1 MGVGYNPKIVTDGLV
16 MCLDAA
22 NRKSYS
28 GTGTTWRDLCNNYD
42 FTIVNSPTFGLHK
55 GTPCFS
61 LNQANDYIWYNGSL
75 KHQIA
80 SECTLQIVVASINNA
95 GFGSCSRLMAMG
107 DSSPSADYTIFYCLA
122 ACNVTKF
129 GLWYNSSAGGFGD
142 FYPTSSLQSAN
153 DDYKIIHVSWK
164 ASGRVKYYVNSIEE
178 ADTAMGTVFNNSN
191 VNRIVLGANNS
202 FGENS
207 LVRIAYVGMYQRQL
221 SQNEIFNNY
230 KALKGRFNL

>member
-1 MGVGYNPKIVTDGLV
+1 MSFHHSPKIVTDGLV

-42 FTIVNSPTFGLHK
+42 FTIVNSPTFGSHK

-61 LNQANDYIWYNGSL
+61 LNQNNDYIWYNGSL

-80 SECTLQIVVASINNA
+80 SECTLQIVMASINNTN
-95 GFGSCSRLMAMG
+95 FGSCSRLMSIG
-107 DSSPSADYTIFYCLA
+107 NENSGSDYQFFYTLA
-122 ACNVTKF
+122 SCDQTRF
-129 GLWYNSSAGGFGD
+129 GLWYNADVGGFGG

-191 VNRIVLGANNS
+191 VNRIVLGSNNS

>member
-22 NRKSYS
+22 NKKSYS
-28 GTGTTWRDLCNNYD
+28 GSGTTWRDLCNNYD
-42 FTIVNSPTFGLHK
+42 FTIVNSPTFGFHK

-80 SECTLQIVVASINNA
+80 SECTLQIVMASINNA
-95 GFGSCSRLMAMG
+95 GFGGCSRLMAMG
-107 DSSPSADYTIFYCLA
+107 NSDPSADYTSFYCLA
-122 ACNVTKF
+122 SCDDTKF
-129 GLWYNSSAGGFGD
+129 GLWYNSAGGGFGD
-142 FYPTSSLQSAN
+142 FYPTSSLKSAN

-178 ADTAMGTVFNNSN
+178 NDRAMGTVFTNSN
-191 VNRIVLGANNS
+191 VSRIVLGANNS

>member
-1 MGVGYNPKIVTDGLV
+1 MSLHHSPKIVTNGLIL
-16 MCLDAA
+16 CLDAA
-22 NRKSYS
+22 NKKSYS
-28 GTGTTWRDLCNNYD
+28 GTGTIWRDLCNNYD
-42 FTIVNSPTFGLHK
+42 FTIVNSPTFGSHK

-61 LNQANDYIWYNGSL
+61 LNQNNDYILYNGSL

-80 SECTLQIVVASINNA
+80 SECTLQIVMASINNA
-95 GFGSCSRLMAMG
+95 GFGSCSRLMSMG
-107 DSSPSADYTIFYCLA
+107 NENLGSDYQLFYTLA
-122 ACNVTKF
+122 SCDQTRF
-129 GLWYNSSAGGFGD
+129 GLWYNADAGGFGG
-142 FYPTSSLQSAN
+142 FYPISTLQSSA

-191 VNRIVLGANNS
+191 VNRIVLGASNS

>member
-1 MGVGYNPKIVTDGLV
+1 MSLHHSPKIVTDGLV

-28 GTGTTWRDLCNNYD
+28 GTGTIWRDLCNNYN

-61 LNQANDYIWYNGSL
+61 LNQNNDYIWYNGSL

-107 DSSPSADYTIFYCLA
+107 DSSVSSDYSIFYCLA

-129 GLWYNSSAGGFGD
+129 GLWYNSAAGGFGD

-191 VNRIVLGANNS
+191 VSRIVFGANNV

-207 LVRIAYVGMYQRQL
+207 LVRIAYAGMYQRQL

>member
-28 GTGTTWRDLCNNYD
+28 GTGTIWRDLCNNYD

-55 GTPCFS
+55 GIPCFS
-61 LNQANDYIWYNGSL
+61 LNQSNDYIWYNGLL

-80 SECTLQIVVASINNA
+80 SECTLQIIMASISNTN
-95 GFGSCSRLMAMG
+95 FGSCSRLMAMG
-107 DSSPSADYTIFYCLA
+107 DSTVSNDYQFYYCLA
-122 ACNVTKF
+122 SCDQTRF
-129 GLWYNSSAGGFGD
+129 GLWYNSSSGGFGD
-142 FYPTSSLQSAN
+142 FYPTSSLQSIN
-153 DDYKIIHVSWK
+153 DDYKIINVSWK

-178 ADTAMGTVFNNSN
+178 NDRVMGTVFNNSN
-191 VNRIVLGANNS
+191 VNRIVFGANNS

-207 LVRIAYVGMYQRQL
+207 LIRIAYACMYQRQL
-221 SQNEIFNNY
+221 TKDEIIQNY

>member
-1 MGVGYNPKIVTDGLV
+1 MAVGYSPKIVTDGLV

-28 GTGTTWRDLCNNYD
+28 GTGTIWRDLCNNYD

-55 GTPCFS
+55 GIPCFS
-61 LNQANDYIWYNGSL
+61 LNQSNDYIWYNGLL

-80 SECTLQIVVASINNA
+80 SECTLQIVMASINNT
-95 GFGSCSRLMAMG
+95 GFGSCSRLMSMG
-107 DSSPSADYTIFYCLA
+107 NENSSSDYQFFYTLA
-122 ACNVTKF
+122 SCDETRF
-129 GLWYNSSAGGFGD
+129 GLWYNQSAGGFGG
-142 FYPTSSLQSAN
+142 FYPTSTLQSSTDN
-153 DDYKIIHVSWK
+153 YKIIHVSWK
-164 ASGRVKYYVNSIEE
+164 DSGRVKYYVNSIEE
-178 ADTAMGTVFNNSN
+178 NDQGMGTIFNNSN
-191 VNRIVLGANNS
+191 VNRIVFGADNT
-202 FGENS
+202 FGQNS